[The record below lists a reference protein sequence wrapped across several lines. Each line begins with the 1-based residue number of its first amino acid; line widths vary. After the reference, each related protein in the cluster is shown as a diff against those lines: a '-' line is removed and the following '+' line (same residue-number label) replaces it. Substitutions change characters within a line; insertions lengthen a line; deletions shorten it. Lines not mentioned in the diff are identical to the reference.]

1 MDLLSVLPLLV
12 GLAVGAALGTVL
24 ARAQAAALASA
35 RDAAL
40 ESRDE
45 ALRSRDETRG
55 TLAAAE
61 QRLSATQAE
70 RARLDATLDHE
81 RKAATEKL
89 ALLEASQAK
98 LSEQFKALSAEA
110 LAANNQQFLVLATER
125 LSQARTEAAG
135 DLERRRQAVDSLIE
149 PLREALGKVETQL
162 RSVENDRTSAYAAL
176 RTQVEQ
182 MQATSEQLRL
192 ETATLVNALRA
203 PQVRGRWGELQLR
216 RVVEAAG
223 MVEHCDFVE
232 QESTS
237 TEDGVLR
244 PDLVVKIAGGK
255 HVVVDAKVPFAGYL
269 EAMEARDDATRDARL
284 RAHARHLR
292 DHVDK
297 LSAKDYFKRFEASP
311 EFVVLFVPA
320 DAFLNAALEQEPAL
334 LEYAFERN
342 VVIAT
347 PSNLIALLRTVG
359 YAWRQEALAA
369 NAAKV
374 YALGRELHG
383 RLATMGG
390 HLSKLGG
397 QLESAVKAYNQTVSS
412 MESRVLVTAR
422 RFSELKVTD
431 EQLAAPDQVSLTP
444 RHVQAPELVA
454 SASETL
460 VALPQAAEESQPP
473 AEPVRASG

>member
-1 MDLLSVLPLLV
+1 MDLSAVLLLLA
-12 GLAVGAALGTVL
+12 GLAVGAALGAL
-24 ARAQAAALASA
+24 AARGQVTALRAERDTALVVRDEARAALAAADERAANAREESA
-35 RDAAL
+35 RVSAAL
-40 ESRDE
+40 EHER
-45 ALRSRDETRG
+45 
-55 TLAAAE
+55 AAA
-61 QRLSATQAE
+61 A
-70 RARLDATLDHE
+70 D
-81 RKAATEKL
+81 KL
-89 ALLEASQAK
+89 ALLQASQAT
-98 LSEQFKALSAEA
+98 LSEQFKVLSAEA
-110 LAANNQQFLVLATER
+110 LAANNQQFLVLADER
-125 LSQARTEAAG
+125 LGRVRSQAAG
-135 DLERRRQAVDSLIE
+135 DLEQRRQAVESLVL
-149 PLREALGKVETQL
+149 PLREALGKVESQL
-162 RSVENDRTSAYAAL
+162 QSVEKDRASAYSAL
-176 RTQVEQ
+176 RAQVEA
-182 MQATSEQLRL
+182 MQTTSERLRV

-232 QESTS
+232 QETTV

-244 PDLVVKIAGGK
+244 PDLVVKLAGGK
-255 HVVVDAKVPFAGYL
+255 QVVVDAKVPFAGYL
-269 EAMEARDDATRDARL
+269 EAMEARDDATREARL

-292 DHVDK
+292 EHIDR
-297 LSAKDYFKRFEASP
+297 LAAKSYWERFEASP

-334 LEYAFERN
+334 QEHAFEHD

-347 PSNLIALLRTVG
+347 PSTLVALLRTVG

-397 QLESAVKAYNQTVSS
+397 QLESAVKSYNQTVSS

-431 EQLAAPDQVSLTP
+431 DQLATPDQVSLAP
-444 RHVQAPELVA
+444 RQVQAAELVA
-454 SASETL
+454 SASEAL
-460 VALPQAAEESQPP
+460 VALPETETDQVEG
-473 AEPVRASG
+473 PVARASG

>member
-1 MDLLSVLPLLV
+1 MDLLAVLLLLA
-12 GLAVGAALGTVL
+12 GLAVGAVLGVL
-24 ARAQAAALASA
+24 AARGQVTALRAERDTALVVRDEARAALAAADERAASA
-35 RDAAL
+35 REEWARVSAAL
-40 ESRDE
+40 EHER
-45 ALRSRDETRG
+45 
-55 TLAAAE
+55 AAA
-61 QRLSATQAE
+61 A
-70 RARLDATLDHE
+70 
-81 RKAATEKL
+81 EKL
-89 ALLEASQAK
+89 ALLQASQAT
-98 LSEQFKALSAEA
+98 LTEQFKVLSAEA
-110 LAANNQQFLVLATER
+110 LAANNQQFLVLADER
-125 LSQARTEAAG
+125 LGRVRSQAAG
-135 DLERRRQAVDSLIE
+135 DLEQRRQAVESLVL
-149 PLREALGKVETQL
+149 PLREALGKVESQL
-162 RSVENDRTSAYAAL
+162 QSVEKDRASAYSAL
-176 RTQVEQ
+176 RAQVDA
-182 MQATSEQLRL
+182 MQTTSERLRV

-232 QESTS
+232 QETTV

-244 PDLVVKIAGGK
+244 PDLVVKLAGGK
-255 HVVVDAKVPFAGYL
+255 QVVVDAKVPFAGYL
-269 EAMEARDDATRDARL
+269 EAMEARDDATREARL

-292 DHVDK
+292 EHIDR
-297 LSAKDYFKRFEASP
+297 LAAKNYWERFEASP

-334 LEYAFERN
+334 QEHAFEHD

-347 PSNLIALLRTVG
+347 PSTLVALLRTVG

-390 HLSKLGG
+390 HLSRLGG
-397 QLESAVKAYNQTVSS
+397 QLESSVKSYNQTVSS

-431 EQLAAPDQVSLTP
+431 EQLATPDQVSLAP
-444 RHVQAPELVA
+444 RQVQAAELVA
-454 SASETL
+454 SASEAL
-460 VALPQAAEESQPP
+460 VALPATETDQVEG
-473 AEPVRASG
+473 PVARASG